1 MAVNYLSLLSTV
13 VVSPGGTLLA
23 DGLVNLT
30 SSNLSVY
37 TDTFSR
43 PLSYS
48 TLSGSSIVARAIS
61 VSTLSGSSLVLNTL
75 SPVSTVSM
83 STLSMFNGATEQVR
97 LNASGV
103 SWINGGNVGIGT
115 TTPETTLDVA
125 GITRT
130 NQLQLATLTG
140 PSGLVSEGTNVLN
153 VGLNF
158 RPADTI
164 VSSHLG
170 AGFRIDGRNSTG
182 TPLFQ
187 WLFRPGSTNNTGE
200 RIVAS
205 MDYLGRLSLGASD
218 PVTMLETRSGDG
230 IHATLTRTGA
240 GDHFASGIQHS
251 LISATG
257 GFRGYYART
266 MGGSFGT
273 IATSAQSQANG
284 FYAIDVANAGVFS
297 SDLGNGYNSQ
307 FVITPTRSWFNTSVG
322 IGTTTPTTALQVN
335 GVIKSNI
342 PSWYGYNLGASA
354 FAAGNVVTYTTKGF
368 TEVNCTFTTATG
380 RMTATVAGRYYVFF
394 TSFAE
399 SDSSN
404 NTQVLLRKN
413 GVSFQRNYNGSKTAN
428 GFGPSM
434 SMFAIVDMAVNDYL
448 DAYASIGSLHGNENC
463 YFGGYMIG

>member
-48 TLSGSSIVARAIS
+48 TLSGSSIVAGTVS

-130 NQLQLATLTG
+130 NQLQIATLTG
-140 PSGLVSEGTNVLN
+140 PSGLISEGTNILN
-153 VGLNF
+153 LGLNF
-158 RPADTI
+158 RPWDTI
-164 VSSHLG
+164 VSSNLG
-170 AGFRIDGRNSTG
+170 AGFRIDGRNSIG

-218 PVTMLETRSGDG
+218 PVTMLETRSEDS

-240 GDHFASGIQHS
+240 GDHYASGIQHS

-257 GFRGYYART
+257 GFRGYYARA

-284 FYAIDVANAGVFS
+284 FYIIDVANAGVFA
-297 SDLGNGYNSQ
+297 SDTGGYNSQ

-335 GVIKSNI
+335 GVVKSNI
-342 PSWYGYNLGASA
+342 PSWYGFLVSGTAIT
-354 FAAGNVVTYTTKGF
+354 AGNVVTYNTKGF
-368 TEVNCTFTTATG
+368 TEVNCTFNTSTG

-399 SDSSN
+399 SDGSN
-404 NTQVLLRKN
+404 NTQVFLRKN
-413 GVSFQRNYNGSKTAN
+413 GSNFQRNYNGSKTAN
-428 GFGPSM
+428 SYGPSM